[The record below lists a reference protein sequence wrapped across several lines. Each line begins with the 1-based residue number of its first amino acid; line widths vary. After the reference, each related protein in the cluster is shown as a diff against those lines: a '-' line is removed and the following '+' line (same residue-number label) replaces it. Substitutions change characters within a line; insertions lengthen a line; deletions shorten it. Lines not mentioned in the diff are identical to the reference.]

1 MSEWLEVYHILELR
15 LRAQGTP
22 PSNKCLSCEKCA
34 KCAYGRAR
42 GPSSCPPPSPHS
54 LLPSPTHPH
63 THTHTHK
70 QPACVTHTHTP
81 AKCAC
86 LGSKHLGSSMGA
98 PKGGKGLAAVMR
110 SEERWAL
117 RRRRRRAQELN
128 ASIVL
133 GRLSY
138 MAWVMRHHNRKA
150 RIVFL
155 LNLRTPAREARSRPH
170 EDSSSEFG
178 Y

>member
-1 MSEWLEVYHILELR
+1 MCQVC
-15 LRAQGTP
+15 LRA
-22 PSNKCLSCEKCA
+22 
-34 KCAYGRAR
+34 RAR
-42 GPSSCPPPSPHS
+42 PLILSTPLPALSHS
-54 LLPSPTHPH
+54 LSHTH

-178 Y
+178 TSPG